1 VDVLRKVLLGA
12 AGSERLQTV
21 VEKAPISRR
30 VVARFIAGEAISD
43 AVRAT
48 RELVD
53 DGLAVTIDYLGEN
66 TVDHSEAGDV
76 AAEYLNMIWAL
87 KEDGLTDRAELSLKL
102 SAIGQALPDVGEK
115 TALDNARRICA
126 AATDAGTTVTL
137 DMEDHTTTDSTLS
150 ILRELRK
157 DFPTTGAVVQSYLYR
172 TEEDCKALAHPG
184 SRVRLCKG
192 AYQEPATVAYQDARD
207 VDRSFVRCMKIL
219 FAGGGY
225 PMLATH
231 DPRLI
236 EIAGS
241 LAARYRREPGS
252 YEYQML
258 YGARPAEQL
267 RLARAGETVR
277 IYLPYGSDW
286 YGYMMRRLAE
296 RPANLTFFL
305 RSVASKK

>member
-192 AYQEPATVAYQDARD
+192 AYQ
-207 VDRSFVRCMKIL
+207 
-219 FAGGGY
+219 
-225 PMLATH
+225 
-231 DPRLI
+231 
-236 EIAGS
+236 
-241 LAARYRREPGS
+241 
-252 YEYQML
+252 
-258 YGARPAEQL
+258 
-267 RLARAGETVR
+267 
-277 IYLPYGSDW
+277 
-286 YGYMMRRLAE
+286 
-296 RPANLTFFL
+296 
-305 RSVASKK
+305 

>member
-1 VDVLRKVLLGA
+1 MLRKVLLGA
-12 AGSERLQTV
+12 AGSQRLRGV
-21 VEKAPISRR
+21 VEKAPISRS
-30 VVARFIAGEAISD
+30 VVTRFVAGERIPD

-53 DGLAVTIDYLGEN
+53 DGLSVTIDYLGEG
-66 TVDHSEAGDV
+66 TVDRSQAGD
-76 AAEYLNMIWAL
+76 ATAEYVNMIGAL
-87 KEDGLTDRAELSLKL
+87 KEHGLTERAELSVKL
-102 SAIGQALPDVGEK
+102 SAVGQALPDDGEK
-115 TALDNARRICA
+115 IALDNARQICA
-126 AATDAGTTVTL
+126 AATEAGTTVTL

-150 ILRELRK
+150 ILHELRK
-157 DFPTTGAVVQSYLYR
+157 DFPATGAVVQSYLYR
-172 TEEDCKALAHPG
+172 TEDDCKALAHAG

-192 AYQEPATVAYQDARD
+192 AYKEPATVAYQDERD

-258 YGARPAEQL
+258 YGARPNEQL

-277 IYLPYGSDW
+277 VYVPYGNDW
-286 YGYMMRRLAE
+286 YGYMMRRMAE

-305 RSVASKK
+305 RSVATRK